1 MNGRPA
7 KAKTSVCWFAPLQL
21 LRTAQQV
28 AIATV
33 FGQNADARVIEALAR
48 PLAGTTLGPGTLA
61 KTAEG
66 ARRTPGIHDYSGK
79 HAPFWIDYIADTGDG
94 WDATYTVAYYASQP
108 TLALGRAEAAPGTP
122 LLSTRRGDILI
133 LGGDEVYPFANYED
147 YERRLVLPYSCAFPP
162 DEAGSHDSPEVF
174 AIPGNHDWYDSL
186 VSFSRLFCS
195 KQSFAGWRTPQT
207 RSYFALK
214 LPGSWWLLGTDI
226 QLGSEID
233 GPQREFFQAVAEG
246 MTPEDKVIL
255 CHAEPHWLYETIYPA
270 TYRYRSVHELES
282 NFGKRIKLYL
292 AGDCHF
298 YMRHEGPG
306 AVQKII
312 AGGGGAFGHVT
323 FGPDDS
329 SLRRRRVS
337 DDAVLQGR
345 LPAEDVATGYEKRC
359 VYPPVRTSFLSAAAL
374 PFLFHWKNPTFGLA
388 TAVAYG
394 ITGEAMLHP
403 NTVASSLDA
412 MGREALTRVFTD
424 PFSLFWL
431 VTIVFGVIFFTD
443 THSPAYRWTG
453 GFVHSV
459 TQVVAALLVA
469 WAAAVATQGAI
480 GAESIW
486 QPLATITLTALG
498 GYLVG
503 PLILSLYLLISLLAF
518 RRHRNDVSSALRS
531 PDFKNFIRLTI
542 DENETLTIFPIGIS
556 KAATKW
562 TAVTGGG
569 SKLMPQNG
577 TEPILIE
584 EPVSFPPP
592 LRAADR

>member
-1 MNGRPA
+1 
-7 KAKTSVCWFAPLQL
+7 V
-21 LRTAQQV
+21 V
-28 AIATV
+28 
-33 FGQNADARVIEALAR
+33 
-48 PLAGTTLGPGTLA
+48 
-61 KTAEG
+61 
-66 ARRTPGIHDYSGK
+66 
-79 HAPFWIDYIADTGDG
+79 
-94 WDATYTVAYYASQP
+94 
-108 TLALGRAEAAPGTP
+108 
-122 LLSTRRGDILI
+122 
-133 LGGDEVYPFANYED
+133 
-147 YERRLVLPYSCAFPP
+147 
-162 DEAGSHDSPEVF
+162 
-174 AIPGNHDWYDSL
+174 
-186 VSFSRLFCS
+186 
-195 KQSFAGWRTPQT
+195 
-207 RSYFALK
+207 
-214 LPGSWWLLGTDI
+214 
-226 QLGSEID
+226 
-233 GPQREFFQAVAEG
+233 
-246 MTPEDKVIL
+246 
-255 CHAEPHWLYETIYPA
+255 
-270 TYRYRSVHELES
+270 
-282 NFGKRIKLYL
+282 
-292 AGDCHF
+292 
-298 YMRHEGPG
+298 
-306 AVQKII
+306 
-312 AGGGGAFGHVT
+312 
-323 FGPDDS
+323 
-329 SLRRRRVS
+329 
-337 DDAVLQGR
+337 QGR
-345 LPAEDVATGYEKRC
+345 LPAEDVATGYEKLC

-394 ITGEAMLHP
+394 ITGEALLHP

-412 MGREALTRVFTD
+412 MGREALARVFTD

-503 PLILSLYLLISLLAF
+503 PLILSLYLVISLLAF

-531 PDFKNFIRLTI
+531 SDFKNFMRLTI
-542 DENETLTIFPIGIS
+542 DENGTLTIFPIGIS